1 VRQAVSVITMLAA
14 VIHLTFGCCLH
25 PEHFGAAGCVVSGC
39 VVSGRGASGC
49 VVSSRGASGC
59 DISCSG
65 GVEAAAP
72 DRCCDGHDHGAE
84 PFRPG
89 QDAGH
94 SGQDAVA
101 GCTAGH
107 AADAHGC
114 AGCHCVATPEP
125 PAFPSL
131 VTCVT
136 WVGDAFGRRADGTIH
151 VPRLHAAERHPEPS
165 TGHPALFER
174 FLA

>member
-1 VRQAVSVITMLAA
+1 MFVRQAVSVITMLAA

-25 PEHFGAAGCVVSGC
+25 PEHFGAAGCIDSGCGVSDCGVSGC
-39 VVSGRGASGC
+39 
-49 VVSSRGASGC
+49 GASGC